1 MSKIL
6 VANADYAKRLLYQE
20 ELTLEGYEVITAS
33 DCEGLL
39 ETIAE
44 HRPDLII
51 LGIKTGEVNELNT
64 LEEIRDAYYD
74 MPVILTTDYLP
85 VNTIQNLLQV
95 IEKSHEVCLPELG

>member
-1 MSKIL
+1 M
-6 VANADYAKRLLYQE
+6 VANADYGIPLLYQE
-20 ELTLEGYEVITAS
+20 DLTLEGYEVITAS

-64 LEEIRDAYYD
+64 LEEIRDASYD
-74 MPVILTTDYLP
+74 MPVILSTDYLP
-85 VNTIQNLLQV
+85 LNTIQNLLQV